1 MAPMTMYVFVCVFFF
16 WFFFVAVAATFTA
29 YVLGDDQ
36 FGLKSVNIYL
46 NLLTVL
52 FVLEIQKFGLRCLGN
67 HQLQEKIVCYFD
79 RH

>member
-1 MAPMTMYVFVCVFFF
+1 MAPMTMYVFVCVFFL
-16 WFFFVAVAATFTA
+16 FFFAVAATFTA

-52 FVLEIQKFGLRCLGN
+52 LFFLEIQKFGLRCLGN
-67 HQLQEKIVCYFD
+67 HQFQEKIVCYFD